1 MEKKFSVLMS
11 LYKNEKPEYLREA
24 LDSVLNQTL
33 LPDEIVIVEDGPLTE
48 ELNAVLKEY
57 KEKILQFA

>member
-1 MEKKFSVLMS
+1 MGEKFSVLIS

-33 LPDEIVIVEDGPLTE
+33 LPNEIVIVEDGPLTK
-48 ELNAVLKEY
+48 ELNSVLQELVLEY
-57 KEKILQFA
+57 K